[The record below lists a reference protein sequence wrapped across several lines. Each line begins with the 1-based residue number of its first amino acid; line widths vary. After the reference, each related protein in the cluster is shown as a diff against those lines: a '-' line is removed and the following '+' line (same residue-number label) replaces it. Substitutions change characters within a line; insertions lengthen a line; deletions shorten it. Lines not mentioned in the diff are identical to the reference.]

1 MKELKIITKIRLCT
15 DKELN
20 KEEKKIIDA
29 AKEASTRAYAPYSG
43 FRVGAAILLSNKEI
57 VTGNN
62 QENAAYPSG
71 LCAERTAL
79 FYANAQFSEQAV
91 DAIAIAAYSNGDFT
105 EKPISPC
112 GACRQVILE
121 AQNRYKQPIRIYLY
135 GKKEI
140 YIIEKITDILP
151 LSFSGDS
158 LNV

>member
-71 LCAERTAL
+71 LCAERTDRK
-79 FYANAQFSEQAV
+79 SV
-91 DAIAIAAYSNGDFT
+91 
-105 EKPISPC
+105 
-112 GACRQVILE
+112 V
-121 AQNRYKQPIRIYLY
+121 
-135 GKKEI
+135 
-140 YIIEKITDILP
+140 
-151 LSFSGDS
+151 
-158 LNV
+158 